1 MLQRFNCVLLHDT
14 LPVDLQDLWPSDILI
29 LAFLVFNPGD
39 LYYLGYKKIIIII
52 ITIIE
57 QLSKVRWQQ
66 AASLLRGVD
75 CILSKTMAGAKTR
88 WVCIV
93 QGTSGTRSPLRGVS
107 FSTVSTEL
115 QDSSWLWLVHSAV
128 YMPPFFTRATLCW
141 REYWLW
147 PCVCDCPSVCHK
159 SVFYRK
165 KWADWSAFWLGG
177 FFRPVL
183 HCDARK
189 FGYVQK

>member
-1 MLQRFNCVLLHDT
+1 
-14 LPVDLQDLWPSDILI
+14 LI

-88 WVCIV
+88 
-93 QGTSGTRSPLRGVS
+93 
-107 FSTVSTEL
+107 
-115 QDSSWLWLVHSAV
+115 
-128 YMPPFFTRATLCW
+128 
-141 REYWLW
+141 
-147 PCVCDCPSVCHK
+147 
-159 SVFYRK
+159 
-165 KWADWSAFWLGG
+165 
-177 FFRPVL
+177 
-183 HCDARK
+183 
-189 FGYVQK
+189 